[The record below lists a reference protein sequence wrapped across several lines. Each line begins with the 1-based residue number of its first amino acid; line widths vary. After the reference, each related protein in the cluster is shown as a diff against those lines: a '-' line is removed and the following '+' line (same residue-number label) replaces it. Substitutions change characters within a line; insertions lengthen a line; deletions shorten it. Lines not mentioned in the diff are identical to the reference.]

1 MKPKNLPFPLS
12 SPRPSATTAVFSPS
26 YARST
31 ASSVMRAEQVAAEL
45 AQREREAI
53 LRLEADAIVVAEL
66 KKEEEAAK
74 KQLNGW
80 LAVAVE
86 DDIDERDDIVE
97 VDKGKKETKV
107 HFEKNNEREY
117 YHQCEHQN
125 QSQSHILD
133 DTTTRKLLSRD
144 DDSRPELNDIHSNE
158 KNEVETLLRHS
169 LQQAII
175 RAEMAEAAQFKA
187 ELGERI
193 ALRKAAAHASA
204 AAALRKVVAAI
215 ENANMRQT
223 KKLLARLETAGH
235 QLSRNRTEIETL
247 KEQLQKSVEHNNK
260 DKEKEKEQSLMMM
273 KRPLM
278 AFTSAD

>member
-53 LRLEADAIVVAEL
+53 LRLEADAIVAAEL
-66 KKEEEAAK
+66 KKEEAAK
-74 KQLNGW
+74 RQLNGW

-125 QSQSHILD
+125 QSRSHILD

-158 KNEVETLLRHS
+158 KNEVEILLRHS

-215 ENANMRQT
+215 ENANIRQT

>member
-1 MKPKNLPFPLS
+1 MKKNLLPFPHS

-53 LRLEADAIVVAEL
+53 LRLEADAIVAAEL

-74 KQLNGW
+74 RQFNGW

-86 DDIDERDDIVE
+86 DDIEERDDTVE
-97 VDKGKKETKV
+97 VDKDKA
-107 HFEKNNEREY
+107 HFEKKNEREY
-117 YHQCEHQN
+117 YQQSDN
-125 QSQSHILD
+125 QTQPSQTHVLD

-144 DDSRPELNDIHSNE
+144 VDSRPELNDIHLNE
-158 KNEVETLLRHS
+158 KNEVETLRHS
-169 LQQAII
+169 LQQALI
-175 RAEMAEAAQFKA
+175 RADNAEAAQFKA

-193 ALRKAAAHASA
+193 SLRKAAAHASA

-215 ENANMRQT
+215 ENANIRQT

-247 KEQLQKSVEHNNK
+247 KEQLQKSAEYNNNY
-260 DKEKEKEQSLMMM
+260 KEKEKEQSLMM
-273 KRPLM
+273 KKQPIINH
-278 AFTSAD
+278 FTSAE